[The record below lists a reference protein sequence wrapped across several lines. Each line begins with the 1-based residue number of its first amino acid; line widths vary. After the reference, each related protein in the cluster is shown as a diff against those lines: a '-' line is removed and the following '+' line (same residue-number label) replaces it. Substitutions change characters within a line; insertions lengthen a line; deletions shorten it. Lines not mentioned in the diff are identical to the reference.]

1 MEVARQNYRTSRNY
15 RALASKIKIRFS
27 LEEHHWLTKIW
38 IRPMYER
45 EPSTVESILSGNVSS
60 ALGPAALRNFLN
72 SGRDDVLVVRESSH
86 ARTRNMLLVAVALA
100 ASFGLGWTGGLSWPQ
115 FAGEFDLETVAQNE
129 APSPRMA
136 EARPSK
142 IEAARKTTSATDSPA
157 IVGSIPKPSLPR
169 PSASAVSQAN
179 VIPSAT
185 IAMRQPALAAPPETR
200 PTTIPGWT
208 VVDVRDGTAVLEG
221 PEGIKMAARGDA
233 IPGLGRIESIVRWGN
248 RWIVATANGLIAT
261 Q

>member
-1 MEVARQNYRTSRNY
+1 
-15 RALASKIKIRFS
+15 
-27 LEEHHWLTKIW
+27 
-38 IRPMYER
+38 MYER
-45 EPSTVESILSGNVSS
+45 APSTVESILSGNVTGG
-60 ALGPAALRNFLN
+60 LGPSNLRNFLKSN
-72 SGRDDVLVVRESSH
+72 RDGALVVRESFYDR
-86 ARTRNMLLVAVALA
+86 ARNGLLVAVAVT
-100 ASFGLGWTGGLSWPQ
+100 ASFGLGWSGALSWPQ
-115 FAGEFDLETVAQNE
+115 LAGTLGLETMAQNE

-136 EARPSK
+136 EVRPGKSDG
-142 IEAARKTTSATDSPA
+142 ARKVATASDSPA
-157 IVGSIPKPSLPR
+157 IVGSIAKPSALPR
-169 PSASAVSQAN
+169 PSAAAVQAN
-179 VIPSAT
+179 VSPSGA
-185 IAMRQPALAAPPETR
+185 IAMRQPILATPPETR

>member
-1 MEVARQNYRTSRNY
+1 
-15 RALASKIKIRFS
+15 
-27 LEEHHWLTKIW
+27 
-38 IRPMYER
+38 MYDR
-45 EPSTVESILSGNVSS
+45 EPSTVESILSGNV
-60 ALGPAALRNFLN
+60 AGGLGPAALRNFLK
-72 SGRDDVLVVRESSH
+72 SDRDDVLVVRESSH
-86 ARTRNMLLVAVALA
+86 ARARNTVLVAVALA
-100 ASFGLGWTGGLSWPQ
+100 ASFGLGWAGSLSWPQ
-115 FAGEFDLETVAQNE
+115 FADALGLETLAQNE

-136 EARPSK
+136 EGRPAK
-142 IEAARKTTSATDSPA
+142 IEAARKTASAADPTT
-157 IVGSIPKPSLPR
+157 VGSIAKPSALPR

-179 VIPSAT
+179 ASPAAA
-185 IAMRQPALAAPPETR
+185 IAMRQPSLAAPPETR

-221 PEGIKMAARGDA
+221 PDGIKMAARGDA